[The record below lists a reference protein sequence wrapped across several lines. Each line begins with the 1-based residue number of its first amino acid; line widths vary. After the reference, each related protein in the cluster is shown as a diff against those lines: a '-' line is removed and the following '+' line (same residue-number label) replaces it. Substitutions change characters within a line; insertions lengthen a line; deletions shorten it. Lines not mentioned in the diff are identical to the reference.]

1 MVQDIPG
8 FVKSHHTKIIFE
20 KFPCNPQLLKKKK
33 TQQMKKYSRS
43 EKWFYTDIVFIL
55 NEENK
60 PQYLKWFILRNL
72 TERSGLQKKLKILN
86 QIITQISGL
95 K

>member
-1 MVQDIPG
+1 MLMKVFLNTAYIYILLSRDALKSFSSMVQHIPG
-8 FVKSHHTKIIFE
+8 FVKSHLTKIIFE

-55 NEENK
+55 NEDNK
-60 PQYLKWFILRNL
+60 LQYLK
-72 TERSGLQKKLKILN
+72 
-86 QIITQISGL
+86 
-95 K
+95 

>member
-8 FVKSHHTKIIFE
+8 FVKSSHATSIS
-20 KFPCNPQLLKKKK
+20 LKKKK
-33 TQQMKKYSRS
+33 NPTNENHVHS

-60 PQYLKWFILRNL
+60 L
-72 TERSGLQKKLKILN
+72 
-86 QIITQISGL
+86 
-95 K
+95 